1 MNYKLINVN
10 QNAVEVSIGGRVN
23 KTRLLPGEE
32 NALFLGPLKDEQ
44 VVAYK
49 EMARVGI
56 LLRPILEQKK
66 VEKQEKI
73 DLGKKGLEPQED
85 KTPEVDKEPLEDR
98 KPEND
103 KEPEPTKAQI
113 RDEILAGR
121 SLDELKD
128 KELKDL
134 FDLLE
139 LEIKGKFTKAKAIK
153 AIQEV

>member
-1 MNYKLINVN
+1 LNYKLINVN

-56 LLRPILEQKK
+56 LLRPILKQKK

-85 KTPEVDKEPLEDR
+85 K

-103 KEPEPTKAQI
+103 KEPEPTKAQV
-113 RDEILAGR
+113 RDEVLAGR
-121 SLDELKD
+121 SLDELED

-139 LEIKGKFTKAKAIK
+139 LEVKGKFTKTKAIK